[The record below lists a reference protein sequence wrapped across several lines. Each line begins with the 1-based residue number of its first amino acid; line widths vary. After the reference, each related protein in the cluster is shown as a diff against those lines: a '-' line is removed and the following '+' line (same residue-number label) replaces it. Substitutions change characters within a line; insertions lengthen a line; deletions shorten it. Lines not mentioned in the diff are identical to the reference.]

1 MKTYGIIPARMGSS
15 RFPGKPLHPIAGK
28 PMIEHVYARAKLS
41 WDWDML
47 CIATC
52 DEEIRDFS
60 EKKGFPVVMT
70 SDKHVRALDRV
81 AEAYEIL
88 AEPKTDDDIVVCVQ
102 GDEPLLGSLSASNPL
117 AMGLATCL
125 PSNDCS
131 EIRSTWSA
139 PGDSGASS
147 CGAIMTLGMYEAV
160 SGALGECLDDC
171 Y

>member
-88 AEPKTDDDIVVCVQ
+88 AEPKTDDDIVVC
-102 GDEPLLGSLSASNPL
+102 
-117 AMGLATCL
+117 
-125 PSNDCS
+125 
-131 EIRSTWSA
+131 
-139 PGDSGASS
+139 PGRRTAARQRYDIGGNRTVRTRPA
-147 CGAIMTLGMYEAV
+147 
-160 SGALGECLDDC
+160 D
-171 Y
+171 